1 MLQGLLSDGRPL
13 LMAVAP
19 AASIS
24 AKSAAIITMAI
35 GLEAAL
41 FPSGEVDTI
50 LSDEHLLPWRAYH
63 SMAYMVLTLVMII
76 A

>member
-19 AASIS
+19 TASIS

-50 LSDEHLLPWRAYH
+50 LNDEHLLPWRAYH
-63 SMAYMVLTLVMII
+63 SMAYMVHMLSIMN